1 MHQTFI
7 MLLLMVAFLLSST
20 SNIHQVFAASVSS
33 SLPKPHQ
40 GLNALLFYTCVTHE
54 VLNQCNESFTM
65 DQSESANLGFTSNLT
80 TVDEGFKVGIKS
92 LSSDQYKV

>member
-1 MHQTFI
+1 MRISHYYRYQLIIFCP
-7 MLLLMVAFLLSST
+7 LLRHV
-20 SNIHQVFAASVSS
+20 
-33 SLPKPHQ
+33 
-40 GLNALLFYTCVTHE
+40 E

-92 LSSDQYKV
+92 LYAVHDIFFDNEKHTLRTNWKAVWSSTQQILKS